1 MDRRVLLAV
10 VLMMAVAIVPSML
23 LKKQPV
29 SRAVGQA
36 DSARPA
42 PISAD
47 RPSLVP
53 ADSLPARATDQ
64 PSDSPSA
71 PSEDTIV
78 VSSPLYRYAFSTR
91 GARLIGA
98 TLPKYQSMR
107 PGEKGSPAEIL
118 PPGSNLLSLGIL
130 SGRDTV
136 WLRDWSFVPSDTGLD
151 VQGPTPLRLTTRQGG
166 VAVSL
171 VYTFRPDDYLVDITG
186 TVEGLGP
193 DGGVLLVGMGPG
205 LRNTEADSAEHFREL
220 GLVTKAAKA
229 SLTRFGKLKLG
240 QPMSFNGPFEWVAVK
255 SKYFV
260 TALFVPDTTG
270 SGLNGGIGGA
280 TALAVDTAMKTT
292 SAASITAGIQVRP
305 SGAFRYQLYAGP
317 MEYPRLRAIGHDFDD
332 VNPYGWPGFRTIIR
346 PVALGARSLLVWM
359 HDSLGLAYGV
369 GLILFG
375 ILIRILLWPLNQK
388 AMRSSM
394 AMQAVAPMQKQIQEK
409 YKGDALK
416 AQQEISKLWKEHNVH
431 PLGGCW
437 PMLLPWPILL
447 AFFFVFQNTIELR
460 GAAFLWLPDLS
471 RPDPVY
477 VIPVVMGLSMY
488 ALTKI
493 GQIGMEPNPQMK
505 MLLYVMPGMMTFLFL
520 NFPSGLNLYYT
531 VMNIASLPQQWM
543 LSKERLRRQAAG
555 SPALSPMPPP
565 PAALA
570 PNRNKKPG

>member
-23 LKKQPV
+23 LKKPPV
-29 SRAVGQA
+29 TRPADGRSAGQA
-36 DSARPA
+36 DTARRTPSVRPVPAGPVETDSSSARPA
-42 PISAD
+42 D
-47 RPSLVP
+47 RL
-53 ADSLPARATDQ
+53 
-64 PSDSPSA
+64 
-71 PSEDTIV
+71 SEDTIL
-78 VSSPLYRYAFSTR
+78 VSSPLYRFGFSTR
-91 GARLIGA
+91 GARMIEA
-98 TLPKYQSMR
+98 TLFRYQSMR
-107 PGEKGSPAEIL
+107 PEEKGRPAQII
-118 PPGSNLLSLGIL
+118 PPGSELMTLGLL

-136 WLRDWSFVPSDTGLD
+136 WLRDWRFEPSGTTLE
-151 VQGPTPLRLTTRQGG
+151 VQGPTPLRLSTRQGG

-171 VYTFRPDDYLVDITG
+171 VYTFRPDDYMVDISG
-186 TVEGLGP
+186 SVEGLGP

-205 LRNTEADSAEHFREL
+205 LRNTEVDSVEHAREL
-220 GLVTKAAKA
+220 GVVTKAGKA
-229 SLTRFGKLKLG
+229 SLTRFGKLKLN
-240 QPMSFNGPFEWVAVK
+240 QAMAFNGPFEWVAVK

-292 SAASITAGIQVRP
+292 VAASVTAGVQVRP
-305 SGAFRYQLYAGP
+305 SGTFRYQLYAGP

-359 HDSLGLAYGV
+359 HNGLGLAYGV

-394 AMQAVAPMQKQIQEK
+394 NMQALAPEQKAIQEK
-409 YKGDALK
+409 YKGDPLK

-460 GAAFLWLPDLS
+460 GASFLWLPDLS
-471 RPDPVY
+471 RPDPLY
-477 VIPVVMGLSMY
+477 IIPIVMGLSMY
-488 ALTKI
+488 LLTKI
-493 GQIGMEPNPQMK
+493 GQVGMEPNPQMK
-505 MLLYVMPGMMTFLFL
+505 MLLYVMPAMMTFLFL

-531 VMNIASLPQQWM
+531 VMNFASLPQQWM
-543 LSKERLRRQAAG
+543 LSKERLRRMAKV
-555 SPALSPMPPP
+555 SPT
-565 PAALA
+565 PAPALA
-570 PNRNKKPG
+570 PVKERKKGKR

>member
-23 LKKQPV
+23 LKKPPV
-29 SRAVGQA
+29 V
-36 DSARPA
+36 RPA
-42 PISAD
+42 GPTAGQTDSGRLAPTISTAPTSP
-47 RPSLVP
+47 RPVE
-53 ADSLPARATDQ
+53 Q
-64 PSDSPSA
+64 PSDSQSVLTDSA
-71 PSEDTIV
+71 EDTIV

-91 GARLIGA
+91 GGRMIGA
-98 TLPKYQSMR
+98 TLFRYQSMR
-107 PGEKGSPAEIL
+107 VGEKGSPAEIL
-118 PPGSNLLSLGIL
+118 PSGSDLLSLGLL

-136 WLRDWSFVPSDTGLD
+136 WLRDWRFDPSATTLD
-151 VQGPTPLRLTTRQGG
+151 VQGPTALRFSSRRGG

-171 VYTFRPDDYLVDITG
+171 DYAFRPDNYLVDISG

-193 DGGVLLVGMGPG
+193 DGGGLLVGLGPG
-205 LRNTEADSAEHFREL
+205 LRNTEVDSAEHTREL
-220 GLVTKAAKA
+220 GVVTKAGKA

-240 QPMSFNGPFEWVAVK
+240 QPVAFNGPFEWVAVK

-260 TALFVPDTTG
+260 TALFVPDTLG
-270 SGLNGGIGGA
+270 SGLNGGISGA

-292 SAASITAGIQVRP
+292 TGAAITAGMQVRP
-305 SGAFRYQLYAGP
+305 SGSVRFQLYVGP

-394 AMQAVAPMQKQIQEK
+394 AMQAVAPQQKAIQEK
-409 YKGDALK
+409 YKGEPVK

-460 GAAFLWLPDLS
+460 GAPFLWLPDLS
-471 RPDPVY
+471 RPDPTY
-477 VIPVVMGLSMY
+477 IIPILMGLSMY

-505 MLLYVMPGMMTFLFL
+505 MLLYVMPAMMTFLFL

-543 LSKERLRRQAAG
+543 LSKERLRRMAVTAPAP
-555 SPALSPMPPP
+555 SPP
-565 PAALA
+565 ALA
-570 PNRNKKPG
+570 PAKSAKKGKR

>member
-23 LKKQPV
+23 LKKPPV
-29 SRAVGQA
+29 VRTDGRTAGQT
-36 DSARPA
+36 DSGRLAPTISAAPTSPRPA
-42 PISAD
+42 E
-47 RPSLVP
+47 
-53 ADSLPARATDQ
+53 Q
-64 PSDSPSA
+64 PSDSQSVLTV
-71 PSEDTIV
+71 STEDTIV
-78 VSSPLYRYAFSTR
+78 VTSPLYRYAFSTR
-91 GARLIGA
+91 GGRMIGA
-98 TLPKYQSMR
+98 TLFRYQSMR

-118 PPGSNLLSLGIL
+118 PSRSDLLSLGLL

-136 WLRDWSFVPSDTGLD
+136 WLRDWQFDPSATTLD
-151 VQGPTPLRLTTRQGG
+151 VQGPAALRFSSRRGG

-171 VYTFRPDDYLVDITG
+171 DYTFRPDNYMVDISG

-193 DGGVLLVGMGPG
+193 DGGVLLVGIGPG
-205 LRNTEADSAEHFREL
+205 LRNTEVDSAEHAREL
-220 GLVTKAAKA
+220 GVVTKAGKA

-240 QPMSFNGPFEWVAVK
+240 QPVGFNGPFEWVAVK

-260 TALFVPDTTG
+260 TALFVPDTLG
-270 SGLNGGIGGA
+270 SGLNGGISGA

-292 SAASITAGIQVRP
+292 TGAAITAGIQVRP
-305 SGAFRYQLYAGP
+305 SGRIRFQLYVGP

-394 AMQAVAPMQKQIQEK
+394 AMQAVAPQQKAIQEK
-409 YKGDALK
+409 YKGEPVK

-460 GAAFLWLPDLS
+460 GAPFLWLPDLS
-471 RPDPVY
+471 RPDPTY
-477 VIPVVMGLSMY
+477 IIPILMGLSMY

-505 MLLYVMPGMMTFLFL
+505 MLLYVMPAMMTFLFL

-543 LSKERLRRQAAG
+543 LSKERLRRMAVTA
-555 SPALSPMPPP
+555 PAPSA
-565 PAALA
+565 PAPA
-570 PNRNKKPG
+570 PAKPAKKGKR

>member
-10 VLMMAVAIVPSML
+10 VLMMAVAIVPSLL

-29 SRAVGQA
+29 RTDSRADGRTAGQP
-36 DSARPA
+36 DSTRPGPA
-42 PISAD
+42 
-47 RPSLVP
+47 LVP
-53 ADSLPARATDQ
+53 APASPIAGDTSSAGPTDRL
-64 PSDSPSA
+64 
-71 PSEDTIV
+71 SEDTIV

-91 GARLIGA
+91 GGRLIEA

-107 PGEKGSPAEIL
+107 SGEQGSPAQIL
-118 PPGSNLLSLGIL
+118 PRRSDLLSLGIL

-136 WLRDWSFVPSDTGLD
+136 WLRDWPFEPSDTVLQ
-151 VQGPTPLRLTTRQGG
+151 VQGPTSLRMSARQGG

-171 VYTFRPDDYLVDITG
+171 TYTFHPDNYLVDVAG
-186 TVEGLGP
+186 NVEGLGP

-205 LRNTEADSAEHFREL
+205 LRNTESDSAEHAREL
-220 GLVTKAAKA
+220 GVVTKAAKA

-240 QPMSFNGPFEWVAVK
+240 QPLSFNGPFEWVAVK

-280 TALAVDTAMKTT
+280 TALAADTANRTT
-292 SAASITAGIQVRP
+292 TAASISAGIQVRP
-305 SGAFRYQLYAGP
+305 SGKFHYQLYAGP

-394 AMQAVAPMQKQIQEK
+394 AMQAVAPMQKAIQEK

-471 RPDPVY
+471 RPDPVF
-477 VIPVVMGLSMY
+477 VIPVVMGLSMF

-520 NFPSGLNLYYT
+520 KFPSGLNLYYT

-555 SPALSPMPPP
+555 APALPPP
-565 PAALA
+565 PAPKAGKSGK
-570 PNRNKKPG
+570 R

>member
-10 VLMMAVAIVPSML
+10 VLMMAVAIVPSLL
-23 LKKQPV
+23 LKKPPAVRQTDSRTVGRTDSLSGAPAIGAAPRAPVETAQPP
-29 SRAVGQA
+29 
-36 DSARPA
+36 ARP
-42 PISAD
+42 
-47 RPSLVP
+47 
-53 ADSLPARATDQ
+53 
-64 PSDSPSA
+64 SDLTVLT
-71 PSEDTIV
+71 EKTIV

-91 GARLIGA
+91 GGRLIEA
-98 TLPKYQSMR
+98 TLPKYRSMR

-118 PPGSNLLSLGIL
+118 PPRSDLLGLGLL

-136 WLRDWSFVPSDTGLD
+136 WLRDWQFEPSATALD
-151 VQGPTPLRLTTRQGG
+151 VQGPTTLRLSTRQGG

-171 VYTFRPDDYLVDITG
+171 VYTFRPDDYMMDIAG

-205 LRNTEADSAEHFREL
+205 LRNTEADSAEHAREL
-220 GLVTKAAKA
+220 GMVTKAAKA

-240 QPMSFNGPFEWVAVK
+240 QPMPFNGPFEWVAVK

-260 TALFVPDTTG
+260 IALFVPDTTG

-280 TALAVDTAMKTT
+280 TALAVDTAMRTT
-292 SAASITAGIQVRP
+292 TAASITAGIQVRP
-305 SGAFRYQLYAGP
+305 SGTFRYQLYAGP

-409 YKGDALK
+409 HKGDALK

-471 RPDPVY
+471 RPDPVF
-477 VIPVVMGLSMY
+477 VIPVVMGLSMF

-493 GQIGMEPNPQMK
+493 GQVGMEPNPQMK

-520 NFPSGLNLYYT
+520 KFPSGLNLYYT

-543 LSKERLRRQAAG
+543 LSKERLRRQAAA
-555 SPALSPMPPP
+555 SPASPPPPP

-570 PNRNKKPG
+570 PGKKKR